1 RAGRDGGPPGIGWGK
16 TETIV
21 FPHNLGA
28 GLSRGREAGGDPEEF
43 TTLDTA
49 ANEASHRLPHF
60 LPDGSAVLFTVLRY
74 TTVTPDW
81 KRAQV
86 WIKPVNG
93 NRKLLLEDAMD
104 ARYVDGSLIFARQ
117 GKLYAVGFDPA
128 TLSVRG
134 APVEVLDGVTHALY
148 GEALITW
155 TGVAQFSVATN
166 GSLVYAPGS
175 IEPPALSQLV
185 WVNRTGAVTPVAGMK
200 PMSRFS
206 FRMSPD

>member
-1 RAGRDGGPPGIGWGK
+1 
-16 TETIV
+16 
-21 FPHNLGA
+21 
-28 GLSRGREAGGDPEEF
+28 
-43 TTLDTA
+43 
-49 ANEASHRLPHF
+49 
-60 LPDGSAVLFTVLRY
+60 
-74 TTVTPDW
+74 VTPDW

-93 NRKLLLEDAMD
+93 NRKLLLDDAMD
-104 ARYVDGSLIFARQ
+104 ARYVNGSLIFARQ

-134 APVEVLDGVTHALY
+134 SPVQVLDGVTHALY
-148 GEALITW
+148 GEGLITW

-185 WVNRTGAVTPVAGMK
+185 WVNRTGDVMPVAGMK

-206 FRMSPD
+206 FRLSADGKRIASSELYVNKDIWIFDPVRGTEDRATNEGQNAYPIWSPDGSRMAFRSDRSSAGLRIY